1 VISSRSKRHR
11 AQAGTTLIEL
21 LVSTLII
28 GLAVVL
34 LVGLF
39 STGVIDSK
47 LASRDVAAQTATE
60 YELEKIGSMQY
71 SASPTSYSECF
82 TSDGSSSP
90 SVVPFQGGCP
100 ASARIRANVS
110 PSVVQGAL
118 QQWTVTINSWPD
130 ASQIGKPVSTYKV
143 NR

>member
-1 VISSRSKRHR
+1 MSSRAQRHR

-39 STGVIDSK
+39 SSGVVDSK
-47 LASRDVAAQTATE
+47 LASRDAAAQAATE
-60 YELEKIGSMQY
+60 YELDSIGAMQF
-71 SASPTSYSECF
+71 SANPTSYSECF
-82 TSDGSSSP
+82 PSDGSSSP
-90 SVVPFQGGCP
+90 SVVAYLGSCP
-100 ASARIRANVS
+100 GQARIRADVN
-110 PSVVQGAL
+110 PSTLQPNL
-118 QQWTVTINSWPD
+118 QQWTVTIDSWPS
-130 ASQIGKPVSTYKV
+130 ASQIGRPVSTYKV